1 MSHTEKAQERKNRI
15 LDTAFR
21 IFVEKKIEP
30 VSMGEIAEAAGIGR
44 ATLFRHYPTKPDLVI
59 AVCTKVWKEY
69 LDELDRTRPISSVGE
84 IPAIGR
90 LIFTLDSYIEMYRDY
105 EDLLRF
111 NDNFNHY
118 VSHEG
123 CSKERLEEFHAALY
137 SVDTRLHMMYEKAKE
152 DRTFRT
158 DIPEEEF
165 MRVTMH
171 TMMTDCAYCAGGF
184 IWGSEKD
191 RDYTPELIRLKEM
204 ILAYVRPWSPPH
216 RTGSVLPRWDEWNPP
231 GILRHYF
238 HSTAEHY

>member
-105 EDLLRF
+105 KDLLCF

-165 MRVTMH
+165 MRVTVP
-171 TMMTDCAYCAGGF
+171 TMMTDCAYYAGGF
-184 IWGSEKD
+184 VWESEKD
-191 RDYTPELIRLKEM
+191 RDYLQALVTSTPNRK
-204 ILAYVRPWSPPH
+204 RPSSL
-216 RTGSVLPRWDEWNPP
+216 G
-231 GILRHYF
+231 
-238 HSTAEHY
+238 